1 MNKSSTF
8 LRGLL
13 GGLTLVGLVVAC
25 YKYLDARAMWEA
37 WERFSWS
44 TWGLFLILPVFYLGF
59 KAYRFSLLLEPISSA
74 SKSAVMTGYA
84 SSQAAS
90 LLPGGVA
97 MRAAM
102 MHRLGVP
109 VEKSSGPVLANSA
122 ADQLLLLAVGLG
134 LCYYYPEMRTSA
146 FGLTGLLLFL
156 IAVLGVKTSR
166 DWVCSRLRKAAKRI
180 GQEEKLEKFF
190 RTVPYLCDFELFGKT
205 MFWTVLANLVSVLT
219 LVAVVYSL
227 DLPVDLW
234 ALTAAFVI
242 PNLLGR
248 LSPLP
253 AGAGVVEA
261 GMVGFLA
268 AQTSMSPDQAAVV
281 TVLFRVVDV
290 LMPALY
296 GALCHMLL
304 MPTDDEVK
312 ECKVAS

>member
-44 TWGLFLILPVFYLGF
+44 TWGLFLILPILYLGF

-74 SKSAVMTGYA
+74 PKSTVMTGYA

-122 ADQLLLLAVGLG
+122 ADQLLLLAVGLA
-134 LCYYYPEMRTSA
+134 LCYHYQELRASA
-146 FGLTGLLLFL
+146 FGLTGLLILL
-156 IAVLGVKTSR
+156 VAILGVKTSR
-166 DWVCSRLRKAAKRI
+166 DWVCRLLLKGAKRV
-180 GQEEKLEKFF
+180 GQEDKLKKFF
-190 RTVPYLCDFELFGKT
+190 RTVPYLCNLELFRKA
-205 MFWTVLANLVSVLT
+205 MFWTVLANIVSVIT

-261 GMVGFLA
+261 GMVGFLS
-268 AQTSMSPDQAAVV
+268 AQTGMSPDQAAVA

-296 GALCHMLL
+296 GALCHMLI
-304 MPTDDEVK
+304 MPSDKKV
-312 ECKVAS
+312 KVAS

>member
-1 MNKSSTF
+1 MNKSSIF

-13 GGLTLVGLVVAC
+13 GLLTLVGLVVAC
-25 YKYLDARAMWEA
+25 YKYLDIHAMWQA

-59 KAYRFSLLLEPISSA
+59 KAYRFTLLLEPISSA

-109 VEKSSGPVLANSA
+109 LEKSSGPVLANSA
-122 ADQLLLLAVGLG
+122 ADQLLLLIVGLG
-134 LCYYYPEMRTSA
+134 LCYYYQELRASA
-146 FGLTGLLLFL
+146 FGLTALLL
-156 IAVLGVKTSR
+156 VLVIVLSVKTSR
-166 DWVCSRLRKAAKRI
+166 DWVCEVLKNLAGRM

-190 RTVPYLCDFELFGKT
+190 STIPYLCNLELFGKV
-205 MFWTVLANLVSVLT
+205 MFWTVLANAVSMITLT
-219 LVAVVYSL
+219 AVVYSL

-234 ALTAAFVI
+234 ALTAAYVI

-248 LSPLP
+248 LSPFP

-261 GMVGFLA
+261 GMVGFMA
-268 AQTSMSPDQAAVV
+268 AQTGMSPDQAAVT
-281 TVLFRVVDV
+281 TVIFRVVDV

-296 GALCHMLL
+296 GALCHLLL
-304 MPTDDEVK
+304 MPSDEQVR
-312 ECKVAS
+312 EWTAAS

>member
-1 MNKSSTF
+1 MSKNSNF

-13 GGLTLVGLVVAC
+13 GALTLVGLVVAC
-25 YKYLDARAMWEA
+25 YKYLDVHAMWQA

-44 TWGLFLILPVFYLGF
+44 TWGLFLVLPIFYLGF
-59 KAYRFSLLLEPISSA
+59 KAYRFYQLLEPISDA
-74 SKSAVMTGYA
+74 YRSAVMTGYA

-122 ADQLLLLAVGLG
+122 ADQFLLLTVGLV
-134 LCYYYPEMRTSA
+134 LCYYYQELRTSA
-146 FGLTGLLLFL
+146 FGLTALLIFL
-156 IAVLGVKTSR
+156 TVVLSVRSSR
-166 DWVCSRLRKAAKRI
+166 DWVAGLLRKAARKVN
-180 GQEEKLEKFF
+180 QEEKLEKFF
-190 RTVPYLCDFELFGKT
+190 ENLPYLCNLELFGKA
-205 MFWTVLANLVSVLT
+205 MFWTLLANLVSMVT

-261 GMVGFLA
+261 GMVGFMA
-268 AQTSMSPDQAAVV
+268 AQAGMSYDQAAVA
-281 TVLFRVVDV
+281 TVI
-290 LMPALY
+290 
-296 GALCHMLL
+296 
-304 MPTDDEVK
+304 
-312 ECKVAS
+312 